1 MGIQQISETNH
12 SVQTKV
18 VRARSCM
25 AIIWVQN
32 GSQKFDKDALVDSV
46 KAMPGVSDATFTREK
61 PAILMVDYRS
71 QETKAVRLVE
81 AISNLGMYA
90 RIVGC

>member
-1 MGIQQISETNH
+1 MGIQKISGTNH
-12 SVQTKV
+12 SVQTKS

-32 GSQKFDKDALVDSV
+32 GRRKFDKDSV

-71 QETKAVRLVE
+71 QETKAVK
-81 AISNLGMYA
+81 AG
-90 RIVGC
+90 